1 MGSLLARVR
10 VSVVR
15 VLSPARTLAFLS
27 MLVSLLVSPFVR
39 GTNKWLEPKNQESDS
54 HPPPLIVPPSPF
66 LRVFCFHACPYSNPR
81 TLSS

>member
-54 HPPPLIVPPSPF
+54 HPPP
-66 LRVFCFHACPYSNPR
+66 
-81 TLSS
+81 